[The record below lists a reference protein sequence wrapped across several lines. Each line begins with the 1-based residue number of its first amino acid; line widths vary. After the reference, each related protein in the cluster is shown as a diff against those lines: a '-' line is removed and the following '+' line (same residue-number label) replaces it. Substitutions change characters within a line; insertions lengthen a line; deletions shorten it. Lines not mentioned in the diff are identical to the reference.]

1 MTLPSEICAP
11 VEQEGTR
18 AVVRRLLMAGGEP
31 VKAHEPV
38 VELETDKVAVEVAAE
53 SDGVLAEILIDEGAD
68 AQPGAVLGRLSA
80 AAEAAAPRKVEA
92 AASASV
98 APAPVAE

>member
-31 VKAHEPV
+31 VRAHEPV
-38 VELETDKVAVEVAAE
+38 VELETDKVAVEIAAE
-53 SDGVLAEILIDEGAD
+53 SDGVLAEILIDAGAD
-68 AQPGAVLGRLSA
+68 AQPGAVLGRLSTA
-80 AAEAAAPRKVEA
+80 VEA
-92 AASASV
+92 AGARKVSGAGPPAR
-98 APAPVAE
+98 AP